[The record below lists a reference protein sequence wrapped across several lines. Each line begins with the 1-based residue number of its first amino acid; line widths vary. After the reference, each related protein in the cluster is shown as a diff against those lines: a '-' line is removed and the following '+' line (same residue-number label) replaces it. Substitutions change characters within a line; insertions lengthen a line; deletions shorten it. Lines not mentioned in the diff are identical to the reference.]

1 MKKVMCSCFSS
12 KKMIGKQLV
21 YPYIEVPMFGHEMYS
36 SDGKQEVLKVQM
48 DHNFCPKCGAKYE
61 DEVSP

>member
-1 MKKVMCSCFSS
+1 
-12 KKMIGKQLV
+12 MIGKQLV

-48 DHNFCPKCGAKYE
+48 DHNFCPKCGAEYE
-61 DEVSP
+61 DEVSQ